1 MKSFYEVLEIPEWA
15 STAEIR
21 SAYLRLVREYHPDR
35 VPEHLTKLRA
45 DAEEKFKKV
54 QEAWGVL
61 GDPVKRRQYD
71 LRTQGAHSPHLG
83 PPPQPIRPPV
93 TEKPVAEPLRRKR
106 DLAKLAGGGALI
118 MLACGLIAGLLIT
131 REAVTRPISGNG
143 AARSDRQL
151 PMGVRQY
158 NPSPR
163 HIQTWP
169 LGGGSGL
176 DVQLLSV
183 TVEPDGLELSFRL
196 HCGERGDLLLYEPPG
211 ARDRTRNIFGK
222 QVAADRDF
230 EEIYIQDDTGAK
242 LYSTTGLIGGQQ
254 INFNIYNFT
263 RRINFRPR
271 EEVRLAAKFPPIT
284 SSASSITFVSPGLGK
299 WQPEWRWPAIDLK

>member
-15 STAEIR
+15 SAAEIR

-45 DAEEKFKKV
+45 DAEEKFKRV
-54 QEAWGVL
+54 QEAWTVL

-71 LRTQGAHSPHLG
+71 LRAEGTRSQNIA
-83 PPPQPIRPPV
+83 PPQPIPRSAVKEPV
-93 TEKPVAEPLRRKR
+93 GDPLRRKKY
-106 DLAKLAGGGALI
+106 LAKLAGGVALI
-118 MLACGLIAGLLIT
+118 TVACALIAGLLMT
-131 REAVTRPISGNG
+131 REAVTRPISGSG
-143 AARSDRQL
+143 GARSDREL
-151 PMGVRQY
+151 PIGIRQY
-158 NPSPR
+158 NTALR

-169 LGGGSGL
+169 MGGGDGL
-176 DVQLLSV
+176 DVQLISV
-183 TVEPDGLELSFRL
+183 TVEPDGLELSFRVR
-196 HCGERGDLLLYEPPG
+196 CGERGDLLLYEPPG
-211 ARDRTRNIFGK
+211 AGDRTRNIFGK
-222 QVAADRDF
+222 QVAVDHDF
-230 EEIYIQDDTGAK
+230 EGVYIQDDTGAK
-242 LYSTTGLIGGQQ
+242 FYSTTGLVGGQQ

-284 SSASSITFVSPGLGK
+284 SSASSVTFVSPALAK

>member
-21 SAYLRLVREYHPDR
+21 SAYLRLAREYHPDR
-35 VPEHLTKLRA
+35 VPEHLTKLRL

-54 QEAWGVL
+54 QEAWAVL
-61 GDPVKRRQYD
+61 GDPFKRRQYD
-71 LRTQGAHSPHLG
+71 LRVGGESWLNVA
-83 PPPQPIRPPV
+83 PPPQPISPAAVKGPV
-93 TEKPVAEPLRRKR
+93 PDPLRRKKDR
-106 DLAKLAGGGALI
+106 AKLAGVAVI
-118 MLACGLIAGLLIT
+118 MLAGVLIAGLLIT
-131 REAVTRPISGNG
+131 REAVTRPVSRSGG
-143 AARSDRQL
+143 ATSNNRL

-158 NPSPR
+158 NTSPR
-163 HIQTWP
+163 HIETWP
-169 LGGGSGL
+169 MGGGAGL

-183 TVEPDGLELSFRL
+183 TVEPDGLELSFRVRS
-196 HCGERGDLLLYEPPG
+196 GERGDLLLYEPPR

-222 QVAADRDF
+222 QVAVDRAF

-242 LYSTTGLIGGQQ
+242 FYSTTGLIGGQQ

-271 EEVRLAAKFPPIT
+271 EEVRLAAKFPPIS
-284 SSASSITFVSPGLGK
+284 SSASSITFVSPGLAK
-299 WQPEWRWPAIDLK
+299 WQPEWRWPTIDLK